1 MHPGIDG
8 TSSAPLLHQSIDGT
22 SSAPVRHQRFCVA
35 SEGHAE

>member
-22 SSAPVRHQRFCVA
+22 SSAPVRHQRIYVA